1 MLIFMEQESD
11 SYVRAGTNGT
21 SAIDDIDYDSYSIYS
36 QAAR

>member
-11 SYVRAGTNGT
+11 SYVGGGTNGT
-21 SAIDDIDYDSYSIYS
+21 IAIDDIYYDSHSIYS